1 MLLIISLL
9 LCSTDWY
16 HSATIT
22 NIFLTYNIYLIQLP
36 IYVKNQAIMLVVS
49 QYTVHLR
56 AILVDK
62 IMYLLHSYW
71 FISYVLNITYVLNC
85 VVFDAD
91 KLKAGVYQS
100 SSSKHCF
107 FQVSKNLKNKTLK
120 VPWKFPSIRS
130 WNNIQ
135 YLVLWANRV
144 KMAYYIWAY
153 ITT

>member
-1 MLLIISLL
+1 MLLIISLQYWL
-9 LCSTDWY
+9 VSLCNY
-16 HSATIT
+16 HQYIPHVQYISHATS
-22 NIFLTYNIYLIQLP
+22 NIFS
-36 IYVKNQAIMLVVS
+36 KKMAIMLVVS
-49 QYTVHLR
+49 QYTAHLR

-62 IMYLLHSYW
+62 IICLLHSSW
-71 FISYVLNITYVLNC
+71 FIPYVLNITYVLNC

-130 WNNIQ
+130 WKNI
-135 YLVLWANRV
+135 WANRV
-144 KMAYYIWAY
+144 RWPNIWH
-153 ITT
+153 ILTT